1 MTTGVDGTEPK
12 YSTARIRL
20 LIVDDQQHFRL
31 GLRTA
36 LETSSSAIVVV
47 GEAASGTEAIER
59 ARQLRPDV
67 VLMDLRMPDL
77 DGITATRAIRAFVPG
92 VRVLMLTVSDRPED
106 VALATQAGADG
117 YLLKERSLVEIEEAI
132 LAIVRGQ
139 TWPRAA
145 AR

>member
-1 MTTGVDGTEPK
+1 MDAVIDRTEPNDT
-12 YSTARIRL
+12 TAPIRVL
-20 LIVDDQQHFRL
+20 VVDDQQHFRQ
-31 GLRTA
+31 GLRSA
-36 LETSSSAIVVV
+36 LETSSSVINVV
-47 GEAASGTEAIER
+47 GEAASGTEAIDS

-92 VRVLMLTVSDRPED
+92 VRVLILTISDRPD
-106 VALATQAGADG
+106 DIALAAQVGADG
-117 YLLKERSLVEIEEAI
+117 YLLKDRSLVEIEEAV
-132 LAIVRGQ
+132 LAIIHGE